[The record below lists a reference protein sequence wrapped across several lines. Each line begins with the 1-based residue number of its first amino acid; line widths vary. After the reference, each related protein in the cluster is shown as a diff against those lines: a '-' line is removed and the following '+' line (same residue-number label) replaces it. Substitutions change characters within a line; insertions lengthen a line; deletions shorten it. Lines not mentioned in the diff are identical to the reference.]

1 MQKLMVR
8 KVHPHSF
15 SALISS
21 LAQKVDRECSLGEHS
36 ARLTV
41 RSGVVMNKTPFLPLR
56 ICSSWEMQTVQH
68 VGLYEKEIHLA
79 QF

>member
-21 LAQKVDRECSLGEHS
+21 LAQKVARECSLGEHS

-41 RSGVVMNKTPFLPLR
+41 WSGVVINKTPFLPLGVH
-56 ICSSWEMQTVQH
+56 SNWEMQTAQH
-68 VGLYEKEIHLA
+68 VGL
-79 QF
+79 

>member
-15 SALISS
+15 SALISL

-36 ARLTV
+36 ARVTV
-41 RSGVVMNKTPFLPLR
+41 RSGVVMNMTPFLPLG
-56 ICSSWEMQTVQH
+56 IVV
-68 VGLYEKEIHLA
+68 VGGCR
-79 QF
+79 QPNCWSV